1 MKESLEILKMKKLA
15 GLLKEGEYAKVL
27 LKENM
32 SVNENRATLEQ
43 FRDYFKIMIKYQP
56 DDVLALIMDLLA
68 NDGKNFDEWT
78 RNIAD
83 DVLDTLNEN

>member
-1 MKESLEILKMKKLA
+1 
-15 GLLKEGEYAKVL
+15 
-27 LKENM
+27 
-32 SVNENRATLEQ
+32 
-43 FRDYFKIMIKYQP
+43 
-56 DDVLALIMDLLA
+56 MDLLA